1 MAGSKYQRTGNG
13 AGVSRIVGGREAS
26 FIVVETYVDRYRP
39 IALFYASLRI
49 TMTKATS
56 SPPQNFESALAE
68 LENIVA
74 QMESGKLPL
83 EETLSAYKR
92 GAELLQY
99 CQNALADAQQ
109 QVLVLE
115 NGVLNKFQSGDA

>member
-1 MAGSKYQRTGNG
+1 
-13 AGVSRIVGGREAS
+13 
-26 FIVVETYVDRYRP
+26 
-39 IALFYASLRI
+39 
-49 TMTKATS
+49 MTKA
-56 SPPQNFESALAE
+56 PAPQSFESALAE

-74 QMESGKLPL
+74 QMESGQLPL

-92 GAELLQY
+92 GAELLQF